1 MLYLRPFAHALNI
14 LLQAT
19 SINLILRNSLTSTII
34 PDSTYFMLDIILDV
48 YWDHVSTSVNS
59 PTRFRK
65 AEYLEASELG
75 ASALTK
81 LREIIL
87 NNIQILLLFLFQ
99 VLLDTVAA
107 NPYIH
112 SNNCT
117 LIYTLLMVA
126 FRICNLI

>member
-1 MLYLRPFAHALNI
+1 
-14 LLQAT
+14 
-19 SINLILRNSLTSTII
+19 
-34 PDSTYFMLDIILDV
+34 MLDIILDV
-48 YWDHVSTSVNS
+48 YGDHVSTSVIS

-112 SNNCT
+112 SNKGT
-117 LIYTLLMVA
+117 LSYTLLMVA